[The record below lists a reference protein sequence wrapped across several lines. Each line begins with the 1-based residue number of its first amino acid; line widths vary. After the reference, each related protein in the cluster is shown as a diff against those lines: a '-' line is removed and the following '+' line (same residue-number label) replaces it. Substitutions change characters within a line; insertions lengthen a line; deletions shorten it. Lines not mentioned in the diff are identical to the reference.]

1 MLLESFLP
9 SGDQEETNDD
19 GSDRAEEDNMTQLSP
34 FSQHQECIKCNQLY
48 IVQQTDHKWNSI
60 CKKCYAQLNLSEQRE
75 ELIAHVSLKC
85 CNGNCEQEQY
95 DPCSNCKKSYC
106 FEHSNGNHDCEV
118 QSVDDM
124 ALKDDKTVKNVEVTK
139 TIIEEADMTGNPIIN
154 EEEKI
159 IDEAEQFRGLFPDRQ
174 SFLSSF
180 LKTLT
185 KETPGNCGYN
195 NLLFYLF

>member
-1 MLLESFLP
+1 MF
-9 SGDQEETNDD
+9 
-19 GSDRAEEDNMTQLSP
+19 
-34 FSQHQECIKCNQLY
+34 
-48 IVQQTDHKWNSI
+48 
-60 CKKCYAQLNLSEQRE
+60 
-75 ELIAHVSLKC
+75 EL
-85 CNGNCEQEQY
+85 Q
-95 DPCSNCKKSYC
+95 KSYC

-124 ALKDDKTVKNVEVTK
+124 ALNVDKTVKNDEVSK
-139 TIIEEADMTGNPIIN
+139 TIIEEANTMENPNMN

-185 KETPGNCGYN
+185 METSGNCN
-195 NLLFYLF
+195 FNSLLFYLF

>member
-9 SGDQEETNDD
+9 SGDQEETNAY
-19 GSDRAEEDNMTQLSP
+19 GADRAEEDNMTQLSP

-75 ELIAHVSLKC
+75 GLIAHVNTLKC

-95 DPCSNCKKSYC
+95 DSCSNCKKSYC

-124 ALKDDKTVKNVEVTK
+124 ALNVDKTVKNVEVSK
-139 TIIEEADMTGNPIIN
+139 TIIEKADTTG
-154 EEEKI
+154 K
-159 IDEAEQFRGLFPDRQ
+159 Q
-174 SFLSSF
+174 SSTRKKRS
-180 LKTLT
+180 
-185 KETPGNCGYN
+185 
-195 NLLFYLF
+195 